1 MKIKH
6 WISLLTVLLLAWGIL
21 TRQERGSPADPGE
34 SSGPSMA
41 SRSDDRAE
49 RSRPPSSSRDGER
62 AGLPPRS
69 RDQLLERAQ
78 LRRQTYLT
86 AASVLVGRAIDPEG
100 SGVSGVA
107 LELSGESSREPG
119 ATGFQGSTI
128 SGADGQFRLD
138 LADGFGGW
146 IQGGV
151 DGYAPIRQRVWLAGP
166 GELRLVLVLTPLAG
180 TLNASVSEVFSR
192 RMVPGARVEARL
204 TSPRPSDES
213 TLFECLTG
221 ESGECQIQ
229 NLPAQRRLRVM
240 ASVRGHFE
248 DAKDLQLSPG
258 SPYELA
264 LRVIEGPALVLQV
277 RSANDDPIAAAR
289 VSRPD
294 GLFGTTDERGEIWMP
309 VIDELVAVPV
319 SVSASGYRSSQA
331 TLANDGTL
339 QRIELEPAP
348 VLSGQVRD
356 PAGAPISGVHLV
368 ARKPGPDFQEESLTD
383 SSGYFEIPV
392 PDPSSLQL
400 VANRQGFIGWEDE
413 FNMEKPLP
421 SEIEIILRPYS
432 SVVMGQLL
440 DPAGVPLVEARV
452 SFSHLDDSDA
462 RPRWAAQAGSGSY
475 LIGDLEPG
483 RYRVRASGSR
493 LDGTTRMLYESGQ
506 YSVEV
511 LDGTR
516 IQLDLQMQ
524 RKQVVPVRLPP
535 KTRVP

>member
-1 MKIKH
+1 
-6 WISLLTVLLLAWGIL
+6 
-21 TRQERGSPADPGE
+21 
-34 SSGPSMA
+34 
-41 SRSDDRAE
+41 
-49 RSRPPSSSRDGER
+49 
-62 AGLPPRS
+62 
-69 RDQLLERAQ
+69 
-78 LRRQTYLT
+78 
-86 AASVLVGRAIDPEG
+86 
-100 SGVSGVA
+100 
-107 LELSGESSREPG
+107 
-119 ATGFQGSTI
+119 
-128 SGADGQFRLD
+128 
-138 LADGFGGW
+138 
-146 IQGGV
+146 
-151 DGYAPIRQRVWLAGP
+151 
-166 GELRLVLVLTPLAG
+166 
-180 TLNASVSEVFSR
+180 
-192 RMVPGARVEARL
+192 
-204 TSPRPSDES
+204 
-213 TLFECLTG
+213 
-221 ESGECQIQ
+221 
-229 NLPAQRRLRVM
+229 
-240 ASVRGHFE
+240 
-248 DAKDLQLSPG
+248 
-258 SPYELA
+258 
-264 LRVIEGPALVLQV
+264 
-277 RSANDDPIAAAR
+277 
-289 VSRPD
+289 
-294 GLFGTTDERGEIWMP
+294 MP

-348 VLSGQVRD
+348 VLSGQVLD
-356 PAGAPISGVHLV
+356 PAGAPISGVHVV

-383 SSGYFEIPV
+383 SSGYFEIAV
-392 PDPSSLQL
+392 PDPSSLRL

-462 RPRWAAQAGSGSY
+462 RPRWAARAGLGSY

-511 LDGTR
+511 LNGTR